1 MLKKSLTALAVFFT
15 TIMIGGGIA
24 MAQAPKDWQ
33 LGFQDAHSPTMERII
48 SFNSILF
55 WICVVMSVFV
65 ISLLAY
71 ILFRFNAKRNPT
83 PQKFS
88 HNSLI
93 EVLWTVIPVIILVGI
108 AIPSF
113 RLLYFM
119 DRTTEA
125 EMTIKAIGH
134 QWYWTYEYP
143 DLGEDIAFDAFMIAD
158 DKLEEGQIRLLE
170 TDESVVVPVDTNIRL
185 LVTADDVIH
194 AWAIPSF
201 GVKIDGI
208 PGRVNETWF
217 RVDAEGTYY
226 GQCSELCGK
235 DHAFMPIRVE
245 AVSKEAYAEWAAYAQ
260 EEYASN
266 DSDDDA
272 DLPVARLASA
282 D

>member
-1 MLKKSLTALAVFFT
+1 MFRKKLTALAAFLT
-15 TIMIGGGIA
+15 TILIGAGVA
-24 MAQAPKDWQ
+24 MAQAPTNWQ
-33 LGFQDAHSPTMERII
+33 LGFQDAHTPTMERIV
-48 SFNSILF
+48 SLNNVLF
-55 WICVVMSVFV
+55 WLCVV
-65 ISLLAY
+65 ISLFVMGLMV
-71 ILFRFNAKRNPT
+71 IIFIRFNRKRNPT

-93 EVLWTVIPVIILVGI
+93 EVLWTVVPVIVLVAI

-119 DRTTEA
+119 DKTSDA

-143 DLGEDIAFDAFMIAD
+143 DLGEDISFDAVMLQED
-158 DKLEEGQIRLLE
+158 ELEEGQLRLLE
-170 TDESVVVPVDTNIRL
+170 TDESVVVPIDTNIRL

-201 GVKIDGI
+201 GVKVDAV

-217 RVDAEGTYY
+217 RVDAEGVYY
-226 GQCSELCGK
+226 GQCSELCGR

-245 AVSKEAYAEWAAYAQ
+245 AVSKEAYAEWVVYAQ
-260 EEYASN
+260 EE
-266 DSDDDA
+266 
-272 DLPVARLASA
+272 
-282 D
+282 

>member
-1 MLKKSLTALAVFFT
+1 MMLKTRLAALAVFFS
-15 TIMIGGGIA
+15 TILIGAGA
-24 MAQAPKDWQ
+24 SMAQAPKDWQ
-33 LGFQDAHSPTMERII
+33 MGFQDAHSPTMERIV
-48 SFNSILF
+48 SLNDILF
-55 WICVVMSVFV
+55 WICVAISVVVMGLMLYIFV
-65 ISLLAY
+65 
-71 ILFRFNAKRNPT
+71 RFNRKRNPT
-83 PQKFS
+83 PQKFT
-88 HNSLI
+88 HNSLV
-93 EVLWTVIPVIILVGI
+93 EVLWTVIPVIILVAV

-119 DRTTEA
+119 DRTSEA

-143 DLGEDIAFDAFMIAD
+143 DLGEDISFDAVMLQED
-158 DKLEEGQIRLLE
+158 ELSEGQIRLLE

-194 AWAIPSF
+194 AWTIPSF
-201 GVKIDGI
+201 GIKIDAV
-208 PGRVNETWF
+208 PGRINEGWF

-226 GQCSELCGK
+226 GQCSELCGR

-260 EEYASN
+260 EEYAN
-266 DSDDDA
+266 NNGNA
-272 DLPVARLASA
+272 GVTVAHLEST